1 MKNCD
6 DLCFVG
12 KTRVKLAI
20 VGGNVTLEITKEQVK
35 NDQVEK
41 LDKKLM
47 GNISWSCIWRVKAKI
62 I

>member
-1 MKNCD
+1 MSLKE
-6 DLCFVG
+6 
-12 KTRVKLAI
+12 VKLAI

-35 NDQVEK
+35 NDQVVK